1 MLRLKKYIIPYLS
14 AILLAVALLF
24 VQAMC
29 DLALPDYMSDIVN
42 TGIVNGDTAY
52 IIKTGGIM
60 LLVSLLSAACTIIV
74 GYLAAYTAAGV
85 SRRLRTDVFYK
96 VENFSNAEFDQFST
110 ASLITRTTNDIT
122 QVQMLLVMM
131 IRMVFYA
138 PIMGVGGVI
147 RAVSKSAS
155 MSWIIGIAVLLM
167 IGLIMI
173 LFSIAMPKF
182 KRIQSLVDRLNL
194 VVREH
199 LDGMLVIRAFNT
211 QKFEEKRF
219 DKANRELTETNL
231 FVNRSMATM
240 MPVMML
246 IMNLVT
252 VVIVWVGAKQVS
264 GFHMEVGDMMAYMQY
279 AMQIIMSFL
288 MITAMSIM
296 LPRANVSARRINEVL
311 ETEVSVQDPE
321 DPVQP
326 SQDVKG
332 TVEFDHV
339 SFAYPEAGE
348 NVITD
353 ISFKAEKGETVA
365 IIGSTGSGKSTLINL
380 IPRFYDATEGSVKV
394 DGVDVRKMTQKDV
407 RDRIGY
413 VPQKGVLFSG
423 TIDSNIRYG
432 KTEISEDAVK
442 KAAEVAQATEFIDTK
457 PERYKTPIAQGGSNV
472 SGGQKQRLSIARAIA
487 KDPEIFIFDDSFSA
501 LDFKTDSTL
510 RKALKEHTKEA
521 TTIIVAQRISTIL
534 NADKILVLD
543 DGHMAGIGSHKEL
556 MKSCEV
562 YRQIAMSQLSEEELA

>member
-1 MLRLKKYIIPYLS
+1 
-14 AILLAVALLF
+14 
-24 VQAMC
+24 
-29 DLALPDYMSDIVN
+29 
-42 TGIVNGDTAY
+42 
-52 IIKTGGIM
+52 M

-288 MITAMSIM
+288 MISIM
-296 LPRANVSARRINEVL
+296 FIMIPRAAVSAAVWRMCWKQRRVSSTLGSPRPSANRLTARWCSTMSASVIPVRRI
-311 ETEVSVQDPE
+311 
-321 DPVQP
+321 
-326 SQDVKG
+326 
-332 TVEFDHV
+332 
-339 SFAYPEAGE
+339 
-348 NVITD
+348 
-353 ISFKAEKGETVA
+353 
-365 IIGSTGSGKSTLINL
+365 
-380 IPRFYDATEGSVKV
+380 
-394 DGVDVRKMTQKDV
+394 M
-407 RDRIGY
+407 
-413 VPQKGVLFSG
+413 
-423 TIDSNIRYG
+423 
-432 KTEISEDAVK
+432 
-442 KAAEVAQATEFIDTK
+442 
-457 PERYKTPIAQGGSNV
+457 
-472 SGGQKQRLSIARAIA
+472 
-487 KDPEIFIFDDSFSA
+487 
-501 LDFKTDSTL
+501 
-510 RKALKEHTKEA
+510 
-521 TTIIVAQRISTIL
+521 
-534 NADKILVLD
+534 
-543 DGHMAGIGSHKEL
+543 
-556 MKSCEV
+556 C
-562 YRQIAMSQLSEEELA
+562 